1 MIKVTEDSKIKF
13 LKAIHKLS
21 GNSENQQQFITHYL
35 NNPDKRIELFNKHIS
50 LDKEHEKYHL
60 KPVKVDSYF
69 LMSDSI
75 IQFHLYVGNI
85 LIREEYY
92 SLNAIAD
99 DLEKI
104 ATNKANIVYQL
115 GGVTDADKEKYYE
128 IYSLFLPPN
137 IYGNK
142 LDDISEVLV
151 QDIIMNSPH
160 DSGRYCIKI
169 PGNKLAIYDYSKG
182 YNEIDVQSFEAN
194 TEAELGFI
202 MAGGGNLFEEPTN
215 QYQISM
221 YLKEHLRKLF
231 TTFHK
236 PTTEAILSL
245 ATADDDPQHLE
256 NGYNYYMKKEDE
268 MLISKAILDATVIC
282 TDTK

>member
-1 MIKVTEDSKIKF
+1 VIKVTEDSKTQF

-21 GNSENQQQFITHYL
+21 GNSENEQHFITHYL

-60 KPVKVDSYF
+60 KPVKIDSYF

-75 IQFHLYVGNI
+75 LQFHLYVGNI

-92 SLNAIAD
+92 SLNTIAD
-99 DLEKI
+99 DLVNL
-104 ATNKANIVYQL
+104 ATKKTDIIYQL
-115 GGVTDADKEKYYE
+115 GGVTDADKERYYE

-151 QDIIMNSPH
+151 QDLILNSPL
-160 DSGRYCIKI
+160 DNGRYCIKN
-169 PGNKLAIYDYSKG
+169 PGNKLAVYDYSKR
-182 YNEIDVQSFEAN
+182 YNEIDVQSFEAA
-194 TEAELGFI
+194 TEVELGYI

-215 QYQISM
+215 PHQLSI
-221 YLKEHLRKLF
+221 YLKKHFRGLF

-236 PTTEAILSL
+236 PTTEALLSL
-245 ATADDDPQHLE
+245 ATADEDPQHLE

-268 MLISKAILDATVIC
+268 MLITKAILDATVVC